1 MFTKTSARLGACFVC
16 KIGRILNVAF
26 VTLERNC
33 LCRNRRVE
41 NGHSAAER
49 RGRPSFS
56 IVNYIGLW
64 WRWKRFDTLEYTYAG
79 KTVHFGGKAL
89 SLCGGIAFCD
99 TQEYT
104 YAGKIASDVRL
115 PS

>member
-1 MFTKTSARLGACFVC
+1 MSPSSLSNG
-16 KIGRILNVAF
+16 IAF
-26 VTLERNC
+26 FRS
-33 LCRNRRVE
+33 RRAE

-56 IVNYIGLW
+56 IVNYIVSW
-64 WRWKRFDTLEYTYAG
+64 WRWIRFDTLEYTYAG
-79 KTVHFGGKAL
+79 KTVHFSGKAS

-99 TQEYT
+99 TREYIH
-104 YAGKIASDVRL
+104 AGKIASAVRL